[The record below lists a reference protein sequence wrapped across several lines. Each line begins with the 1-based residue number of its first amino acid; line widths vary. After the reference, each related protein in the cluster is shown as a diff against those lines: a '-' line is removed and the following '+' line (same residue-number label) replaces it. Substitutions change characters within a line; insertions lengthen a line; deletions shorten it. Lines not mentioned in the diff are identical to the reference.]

1 MHNRFFGP
9 KPRDAMTK
17 DGAERLAIEAL
28 GFLAGDTG
36 LLQRFFALSGLE
48 PSNVRRA
55 AAEPLFLAAVLDYLA
70 SDESLLLSFAKSA
83 GREPA
88 AVLRARE
95 LLSPR
100 SEDSI

>member
-1 MHNRFFGP
+1 
-9 KPRDAMTK
+9 
-17 DGAERLAIEAL
+17 LA
-28 GFLAGDTG
+28 T
-36 LLQRFFALSGLE
+36 
-48 PSNVRRA
+48 
-55 AAEPLFLAAVLDYLA
+55 VLDYLA